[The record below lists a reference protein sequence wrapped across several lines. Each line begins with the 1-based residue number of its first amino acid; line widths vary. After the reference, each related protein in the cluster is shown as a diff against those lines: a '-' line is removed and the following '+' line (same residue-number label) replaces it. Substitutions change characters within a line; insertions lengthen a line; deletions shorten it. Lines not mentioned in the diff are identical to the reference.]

1 MGIMS
6 LICLFVWLV
15 LIPFACGLLF
25 SDVFGRCN
33 RGAGTVFLCGHLFMI
48 AVFQVIYIPFLIYY
62 NHFQPLVYTYAGIIC
77 AFAVFSVVI
86 KRKDILILFSWKL
99 ERKVS
104 AYILW
109 GVALLLIG
117 LQLYKAVFYQYP
129 DHDDAFYAVVSA
141 ITNTNND
148 MYLDVPYTGE
158 TSSIDVRHAF
168 SGHPI
173 FISFLA
179 RVSGIHS
186 TIVAHT
192 VYPPLVIV
200 LSYLIMK
207 KIGDVLLSA
216 NRDYVPVFLSFVAL
230 MQIFGNATIY
240 TSATFFLTRT
250 SQGKAV
256 IGSVAVPAAVL
267 GIVYIGQ
274 VLSGE
279 KQGTRVTEYRNR
291 QKTILKKKEKPWF
304 IWIYMV
310 MVFLAGSYCSA
321 MAMFLI
327 PLMAG
332 GVAFLY
338 MLTYRKPRVLVLCVG
353 SMLPM
358 ALLGIVYY
366 LVFGTW

>member
-6 LICLFVWLV
+6 LVCLFVWLL
-15 LIPFACGLLF
+15 LIPFACGLPF
-25 SDVFGRCN
+25 ADVFGRRN
-33 RGAGTVFLCGHLFMI
+33 RGAGTVFLCGHLFML
-48 AVFQVIYIPFLIYY
+48 AVFQVIYIPFLIWY
-62 NHFQPLVYTYAGIIC
+62 NHFQPLVYTYAAVIC

-86 KRKDILILFSWKL
+86 KRKEMLFLFIWKI
-99 ERKVS
+99 EKQFS

-109 GVALLLIG
+109 GIVLLLIG
-117 LQLYKAVFYQYP
+117 LQLYKAIFYQYP
-129 DHDDAFYAVVSA
+129 DHDDAFYAVVSL
-141 ITNTNND
+141 ITDTNND

-173 FISFLA
+173 YIAFLA
-179 RVSGIHS
+179 RVCSIHA
-186 TIVAHT
+186 TIVSHT
-192 VYPPLVIV
+192 VYPVIVIV
-200 LSYLIMK
+200 LSYLLMK
-207 KIGDVLLSA
+207 KIGDVLLTDY
-216 NRDYVPVFLSFVAL
+216 REYVPVFLGFVAL

-256 IGSVAVPAAVL
+256 IGSVAVPAALL
-267 GIVYIGQ
+267 GVAYVGQ
-274 VLSGE
+274 MLSG
-279 KQGTRVTEYRNR
+279 
-291 QKTILKKKEKPWF
+291 KKRGREERKESLL
-304 IWIYMV
+304 IWLYMAV
-310 MVFLAGSYCSA
+310 VFVVGSYCSA

-327 PLMAG
+327 PLLAG

-338 MLTYRKPRVLVLCVG
+338 MIVYRKPRVLVLTLA
-353 SMLPM
+353 SMIPM